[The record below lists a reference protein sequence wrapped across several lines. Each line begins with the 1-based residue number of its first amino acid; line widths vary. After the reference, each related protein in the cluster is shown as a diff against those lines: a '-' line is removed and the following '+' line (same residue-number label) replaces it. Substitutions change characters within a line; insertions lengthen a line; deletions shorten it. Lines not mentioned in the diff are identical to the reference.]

1 MYGTKIREITYA
13 YAIAKKIPLPL
24 SVEDSFNAVAMW
36 VEDTVSGLAPYVGS
50 NGNWYV
56 YDKDTQEFKDTG
68 VHAKGDKGDKGE
80 AGADGQGFNFMGA
93 WVSGGDHHPYDVVT
107 YQGSSYICILE
118 TASSTTPPPQDTTH
132 WAIFTQKGADGANGT
147 DGEDGLP
154 ALEYGNS
161 IAYASTPTTA
171 SVTLPQA
178 DFNRDPVPNDSFLA
192 MASATDSGNVYM
204 CVFTVDS
211 LSGTDAICHATNW
224 RRIDVDAPSLNIH
237 LYQHNLSITGNT
249 NNGSFFIKC
258 TIYSSYS
265 GRISSISQLFSVI
278 YIDIGGTTVNLNKV
292 SGYVTINQ
300 NYGTIDN
307 VDLTISGD
315 IQITYWRIDTDF
327 TGKVGSAQGS
337 VTSVIDLVYEV
348 RM

>member
-24 SVEDSFNAVAMW
+24 SVEDSFNAVVMW
-36 VEDTVSGLAPYVGS
+36 VEDTVTGLAPYVGS

-80 AGADGQGFNFMGA
+80 AGEDGQGFNFMGA
-93 WVSGGDHHPYDVVT
+93 WTSGSDHHPYDVVT
-107 YQGSSYICILE
+107 YQGSSYVCILE
-118 TASSTTPPPQDTTH
+118 TASSTAPPPQDTSH
-132 WAIFTQKGADGANGT
+132 WSIFTQKGTDGT

-171 SVTLPQA
+171 SVTLPQSE
-178 DFNRDPVPNDSFLA
+178 FNRDPVPNDSFTA
-192 MASATDSGNVYM
+192 MASATNSGNVYM

-224 RRIDVDAPSLNIH
+224 RRIDVDPPTISLHLYKHALTIRSTHAEGEAYCYVNLFSQNGSAINSVGALMHIFQGAANNELQATGYIQIGRTYNTIDKISITTTTLNITWH
-237 LYQHNLSITGNT
+237 GINNSFDGTKGNT
-249 NNGSFFIKC
+249 NASI
-258 TIYSSYS
+258 
-265 GRISSISQLFSVI
+265 ISI
-278 YIDIGGTTVNLNKV
+278 T
-292 SGYVTINQ
+292 
-300 NYGTIDN
+300 DN
-307 VDLTISGD
+307 VEEI
-315 IQITYWRIDTDF
+315 
-327 TGKVGSAQGS
+327 
-337 VTSVIDLVYEV
+337 
-348 RM
+348 M